1 MPMIEKMIQ
10 SCSGIGSNP
19 YSVNVISF
27 SGHGLNFD
35 GDAIAVMPSISKV
48 VNEIRFINLSG
59 IARKF
64 AAIPYSLNIFLCSMC
79 RLKLSDAETKLI
91 W

>member
-1 MPMIEKMIQ
+1 MIEKMIQ

-19 YSVNVISF
+19 YTVNVISF
-27 SGHGLNFD
+27 SGHGINFD
-35 GDAIAVMPSISKV
+35 GDTIALMPQFSNGV
-48 VNEIRFINLSG
+48 YETRFINLSG
-59 IARKF
+59 FARKF

-79 RLKLSDAETKLI
+79 RLKLSDEETKLI